1 MDADPSSIPIRM
13 LLNESVPQAAGRSP
27 AGLVLFFLVLLVCS
41 AFFAGSETALS
52 TVNRIRMMSYADDG
66 DRRARRV
73 LYILDHFEEALS
85 AILIGNNIMHIG
97 SAALATLT
105 ATRLWGE
112 GAVAATTVVTALL
125 VFLAAEM
132 IPKSFAKA
140 CSERFALFCAT
151 PLLLLMR
158 VLKPFIHLFT
168 GLSRYLKKVAR
179 VPEEEDPTVTEDE
192 LHDIIDSIIP
202 DEENGVD
209 EDTAELVQSALEF
222 TETPVRD
229 VFTPWDQ
236 VTILRSDMSPKTIV
250 GLIEMSPHSR
260 LPVVD
265 RDGDVVGMLQIRKY
279 LKSYIQR
286 QGHVSLS
293 RVMDKPTCVTVGIPI
308 DELLD
313 TLSSQRVHA
322 AIVRDADGKPLG
334 IVTVEDILEELVG
347 EIYDEDD
354 KAPAGGDEL

>member
-1 MDADPSSIPIRM
+1 MDADPSSIPIRV
-13 LLNESVPQAAGRSP
+13 LLNESVPQAAGGSP
-27 AGLVLFFLVLLVCS
+27 AGLVLFFLVLLLCS

-112 GAVAATTVVTALL
+112 GAVAITTVVTALL

-140 CSERFALFCAT
+140 CSEKFALFCAT
-151 PLLLLMR
+151 PLLILMK
-158 VLKPFIHLFT
+158 VLKPFVRLFT
-168 GLSRYLKKVAR
+168 GLSRVLKRLAR
-179 VPEEEDPTVTEDE
+179 VPEDEDPTVTEDE
-192 LHDIIDSIIP
+192 LHDIIDSIVP

-236 VTILRSDMSPKTIV
+236 VTVLRRDMSPKTIV
-250 GLIEMSPHSR
+250 
-260 LPVVD
+260 
-265 RDGDVVGMLQIRKY
+265 
-279 LKSYIQR
+279 
-286 QGHVSLS
+286 SLS
-293 RVMDKPTCVTVGIPI
+293 SKYGNI
-308 DELLD
+308 
-313 TLSSQRVHA
+313 
-322 AIVRDADGKPLG
+322 
-334 IVTVEDILEELVG
+334 
-347 EIYDEDD
+347 
-354 KAPAGGDEL
+354 

>member
-1 MDADPSSIPIRM
+1 MDADPSSIPICV
-13 LLNESVPQAAGRSP
+13 LLNESVPQVTGQFP
-27 AGLVLFFLVLLVCS
+27 LGLVLFFLVLLLCS

-52 TVNRIRMMSYADDG
+52 TVNRIRMLSYADDG

-73 LYILDHFEEALS
+73 IYILDHFEEALS

-112 GAVAATTVVTALL
+112 GAVAVTTLVTALL

-140 CSERFALFCAT
+140 CSERFVLFCAT
-151 PLLLLMR
+151 PLLVLMK
-158 VLKPFIHLFT
+158 VLKPFIRLFT
-168 GLSRYLKKVAR
+168 GMSKALKKVAR
-179 VPEEEDPTVTEDE
+179 ISEDEDPTVTEDE

-236 VTILRSDMSPKTIV
+236 VTVL
-250 GLIEMSPHSR
+250 

-265 RDGDVVGMLQIRKY
+265 RDGNVVGMLQIRKY

-293 RVMDKPTCVTVGIPI
+293 RVMDKPTFVTAGAPI

-322 AIVRDADGKPLG
+322 AIVRDGDGKLLG

-354 KAPAGGDEL
+354 KAPAGGDEA

>member
-1 MDADPSSIPIRM
+1 M
-13 LLNESVPQAAGRSP
+13 LLNESVPQTAGQFPYS
-27 AGLVLFFLVLLVCS
+27 LILFFLLLLLCS

-52 TVNRIRMMSYADDG
+52 TVNRIRMKSYADDG
-66 DRRARRV
+66 DRKARRV

-105 ATRLWGE
+105 ATRLWGD
-112 GAVAATTVVTALL
+112 GAVAVTTVVTALL

-140 CSERFALFCAT
+140 CSEKFALFCAT
-151 PLLLLMR
+151 PLLILMR
-158 VLKPFIHLFT
+158 LLKPFVRLFA
-168 GLSRYLKKVAR
+168 GLSRGLKKAAHVTD
-179 VPEEEDPTVTEDE
+179 EEDPTVTEDE

-202 DEENGVD
+202 DEKNGVD

-229 VFTPWDQ
+229 VYTPWDQ
-236 VTILRSDMSPKTIV
+236 VTVLRRDMSPRTIV
-250 GLIEMSPHSR
+250 SLIEKTNHSR

-265 RDGDVVGMLQIRKY
+265 LGGNVIGMLQIRKY

-293 RVMDKPTCVTVGIPI
+293 KVMDKPTFVSAGAPI

-313 TLSSQRVHA
+313 TLSSQRVHI

-334 IVTVEDILEELVG
+334 IITVEDILEELVG

-354 KAPAGGDEL
+354 KQPAGGSEL

>member
-1 MDADPSSIPIRM
+1 MDADPSSIPIRL
-13 LLNESVPQAAGRSP
+13 LLNESVPEAAGRSP
-27 AGLVLFFLVLLVCS
+27 AGLILFFLALLLFS

-73 LYILDHFEEALS
+73 IYILDHFEEALS

-112 GAVAATTVVTALL
+112 GAVAVTTLVTALL

-151 PLLLLMR
+151 PLLLLMK

-168 GLSRYLKKVAR
+168 GVSRTLKRLAR
-179 VPEEEDPTVTEDE
+179 IPEEEDPTVTEDE

-229 VFTPWDQ
+229 VFTPWKE
-236 VTILRSDMSPKTIV
+236 VAVIRRDMSPKAIV
-250 GLIEMSPHSR
+250 ALIEGTIHSR

-265 RDGDVVGMLQIRKY
+265 GEGNVVGMLQIRKY

-293 RVMDKPTCVTVGIPI
+293 RVMDKPTFVTAGAPI

-313 TLSSQRVHA
+313 TLSSQRVHI
-322 AIVRDADGKPLG
+322 AIVRDADEKPLG
-334 IVTVEDILEELVG
+334 IITVEDILEELVG

-354 KAPAGGDEL
+354 STPPGGGEL

>member
-1 MDADPSSIPIRM
+1 M
-13 LLNESVPQAAGRSP
+13 LLNESVPQVPGQSP
-27 AGLVLFFLVLLVCS
+27 LGLVLFFLVLLVCS

-52 TVNRIRMMSYADDG
+52 TVSRIRMISYADE

-73 LYILDHFEEALS
+73 LYILDHFDEALS

-112 GAVAATTVVTALL
+112 GAVAVTTVVTALL

-140 CSERFALFCAT
+140 CSEKFALFCAT

-168 GLSRYLKKVAR
+168 GLSRFLKKLAR

-236 VTILRSDMSPKTIV
+236 VTVLRRDMSPKTIV
-250 GLIEMSPHSR
+250 ELIEATPILACPWWIGRETWWACSR
-260 LPVVD
+260 
-265 RDGDVVGMLQIRKY
+265 
-279 LKSYIQR
+279 SAN
-286 QGHVSLS
+286 
-293 RVMDKPTCVTVGIPI
+293 T
-308 DELLD
+308 
-313 TLSSQRVHA
+313 
-322 AIVRDADGKPLG
+322 
-334 IVTVEDILEELVG
+334 
-347 EIYDEDD
+347 
-354 KAPAGGDEL
+354 